1 MKFVIF
7 LFSFFILFKALSFD
21 YVRTINGKRNI
32 IKSFEISK
40 SEKFVNFTLDGT
52 FTDNLGNYG
61 YTESSSIVILKNNQV
76 VKLEGYG
83 YSTYQN
89 KEIIYS
95 RGQRNQQEQ
104 DSGVGKNKAIGAT
117 GSLKDLIG
125 MECTYAIKFFENY
138 FYWLQKCNITE
149 KQKEILINL
158 PK

>member
-1 MKFVIF
+1 M
-7 LFSFFILFKALSFD
+7 L
-21 YVRTINGKRNI
+21 N
-32 IKSFEISK
+32 
-40 SEKFVNFTLDGT
+40 
-52 FTDNLGNYG
+52 
-61 YTESSSIVILKNNQV
+61 NNQV
-76 VKLEGYG
+76 VRLEGYG

-89 KEIIYS
+89 KEIIYG
-95 RGQRNQQEQ
+95 RGQRNQQEK

-117 GSLKDLIG
+117 GSLKELIG

>member
-1 MKFVIF
+1 MKSILYLFFF
-7 LFSFFILFKALSFD
+7 LILYKAYSFEYI
-21 YVRTINGKRNI
+21 RTINGKRNI
-32 IKSFEISK
+32 VTTYDISK

-61 YTESSSIVILKNNQV
+61 YVESSSIVLLENNQV

-83 YSTYQN
+83 QSTYQN
-89 KEIIYS
+89 KEVMYG
-95 RGQRNQQEQ
+95 RGVRNKQEQ
-104 DSGVGKNKAIGAT
+104 NSGVGKNEVIGAT
-117 GSLKDLIG
+117 GSLKELIG

-138 FYWLQKCNITE
+138 YYWLQKCNITE

>member
-1 MKFVIF
+1 MRYI
-7 LFSFFILFKALSFD
+7 LFILPFFLLFEAFSFD
-21 YVRTINGKRNI
+21 YVRTVNGKRNI
-32 IKSFEISK
+32 IKSFDISK
-40 SEKFVNFTLDGT
+40 SEKFINFTLDGT

-61 YTESSSIVILKNNQV
+61 YTESSSIVILNNNQV
-76 VKLEGYG
+76 VRLEGYG

-104 DSGVGKNKAIGAT
+104 DSGVGQNKAIGAT
-117 GSLKDLIG
+117 GSLKKLIG
-125 MECTYAIKFFENY
+125 MECTYAIKFLENY

-149 KQKEILINL
+149 EQKKILINL

>member
-1 MKFVIF
+1 MKFALF
-7 LFSFFILFKALSFD
+7 LLSFFILFKAFSFD
-21 YVRTINGKRNI
+21 YVRTISGKRNI
-32 IKSFEISK
+32 IKSFDISK
-40 SEKFVNFTLDGT
+40 AERFVSFTLDGT

-83 YSTYQN
+83 YLTYQN
-89 KEIIYS
+89 KETIYG

-125 MECTYAIKFFENY
+125 MECTYAIKFLENY